1 MQLTNQYNYCN
12 LNYFSDHEYEPIGEP
27 LEDEPT
33 EDQTIEDPENINA
46 GTGMQLLRTPT
57 QDSEDNISAQD
68 FQDDIE
74 NRFFSNTMNVSTV
87 SNVVPT
93 HIEVPVLHRE
103 NISQEAVI
111 IDNASVH
118 EDSPS
123 KKRNLMSSA
132 QEQSKNFRKKIRTQ
146 ASLIKTS
153 INNKIKK
160 KPKEKPVAVE
170 VAHLPVDASQA
181 IEGTLSF
188 VTI

>member
-1 MQLTNQYNYCN
+1 M
-12 LNYFSDHEYEPIGEP
+12 
-27 LEDEPT
+27 EDEPI
-33 EDQTIEDPENINA
+33 EDQQIDDPEDFNA
-46 GTGMQLLRTPT
+46 KPSGMQLLRTPT

-74 NRFFSNTMNVSTV
+74 NRFFSNTTNVSSV
-87 SNVVPT
+87 ANVATAYVEA
-93 HIEVPVLHRE
+93 IRVPVLHRE

-111 IDNASVH
+111 IDNASAH
-118 EDSPS
+118 EESPS

-181 IEGTLSF
+181 IEGKKFFNYSWYF
-188 VTI
+188 H